1 MNPPDHTTR
10 PSRRAVD
17 TDHTPRLYALKRSLM
32 SVHRATRHFTDPTKT
47 GIERD
52 RDIIRNILAPW
63 LPLADQ
69 RLREATRSPA
79 QQQHWHQL
87 INAVRHTHAT
97 CLAAPGLLQLTTD
110 ARRLLRALMEAEH
123 PGPSVADIADH
134 VRQAIRDGT
143 YPPGTLLTAGRLA
156 ADTQTPTP
164 ERLDLALQDLRHE
177 GLVALTPSHRTRVTG
192 RPSTPHV
199 TCRPAWPEDTTS
211 R

>member
-1 MNPPDHTTR
+1 MKTPDHTTH

-17 TDHTPRLYALKRSLM
+17 TDHTPRLDALKRSLM
-32 SVHRATRHFTDPTKT
+32 SVHRATRRFTDPTT
-47 GIERD
+47 AGIERD
-52 RDIIRNILAPW
+52 REILRTILDPW

-79 QQQHWHQL
+79 QQQHWHEL
-87 INAVRHTHAT
+87 INTVRHPRTT
-97 CLAAPGLLQLTTD
+97 CPASPGLFQLTTD

-123 PGPSVADIADH
+123 PGPNVADIADH
-134 VRQAIRDGT
+134 IRQAIRDGT
-143 YPPGTLLTAGRLA
+143 YPPGTLLAAGRLA

-177 GLVALTPSHRTRVTG
+177 GLVTLTPSHRIRVAL
-192 RPSTPHV
+192 RRSTSP
-199 TCRPAWPEDTTS
+199 R